1 MPPKQNRTTA
11 QKRPRRGTK
20 LIDSEAEESDYDEF
34 DFSSPDYDSPSDYSD
49 SEFDEVSEGPSEE
62 DEEEE

>member
-1 MPPKQNRTTA
+1 MPAKQNKTTA
-11 QKRPRRGTK
+11 QKHPRRGTK
-20 LIDSEAEESDYDEF
+20 FIDSEAEESDYDEF

-62 DEEEE
+62 PE